1 MDFSDNEE
9 LEDDVE
15 MYNQDEEEIDSEGE
29 DEIIEETEKQKL
41 SRIKYELQNFEK
53 NKKRQEY
60 IDV

>member
-15 MYNQDEEEIDSEGE
+15 MYSQDEEEIDSEGE